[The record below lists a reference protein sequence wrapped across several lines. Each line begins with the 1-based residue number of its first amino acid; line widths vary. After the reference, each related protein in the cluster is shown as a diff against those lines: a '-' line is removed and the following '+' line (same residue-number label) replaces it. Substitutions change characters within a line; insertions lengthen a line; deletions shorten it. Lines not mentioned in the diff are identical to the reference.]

1 MTETAKPL
9 VYLFLGTAGSGRRA
23 LARDLAV
30 SGLTEGD
37 RAAFLLPAAE
47 PEVEADA
54 KLPDAARWRW
64 TEHGT
69 INADLPE
76 GATHVFFINDGRMN
90 PVDQVEALKPWIEAH
105 GAELGRVICVVDCRL
120 AAANPGLLAW
130 YDACVHF
137 SDVVLLNR
145 REEVE
150 NKWLSEFQRRYADQ
164 FFPCLFELV
173 KKDRVKNA
181 LVVLDP
187 IARRI
192 SQYFEAEPEWAFESD
207 DDEDAAEE
215 EEVELNAVE
224 DPYLERRAGG
234 RRVKEIPDIT
244 AFLPSA
250 E

>member
-1 MTETAKPL
+1 MSDPAKPL

-23 LARDLAV
+23 LARDLAA
-30 SGLTEGD
+30 SGLAEGD
-37 RAAFLLPAAE
+37 RAAVLLPAAE
-47 PEVEADA
+47 PEVEFDA
-54 KLPDAARWRW
+54 KLPGVARWVW

-69 INADLPE
+69 ISAELPA
-76 GATHVFFINDGRMN
+76 GATHVLFISDGRLN

-105 GAELGRVICVVDCRL
+105 GAEIGRVICVVDCGL
-120 AAANPGLLAW
+120 ASANSGLLPW

-145 REEVE
+145 REDVE
-150 NKWLSEFQRRYADQ
+150 NKWISDFQSRYTDQ

-181 LVVLDP
+181 IIVLDP
-187 IARRI
+187 VARRI
-192 SQYFEAEPEWAFESD
+192 SQYFEDEPQWAFESD
-207 DDEDAAEE
+207 DEEDAADE
-215 EEVELNAVE
+215 EEVEITAAE

-244 AFLPSA
+244 AFLPSG
-250 E
+250 